1 MRRIGCVGASPGWMR
16 SDISNATLFPHSIH
30 GALIA
35 RSDNAVPRSSRLFH
49 PRDEGPPDGVNA
61 MSNQN
66 HDAPHKSNTGNDKKH
81 EAAPAMPGN
90 RDKQETGQHEKS
102 GADKHRDGQKAFE
115 KSTPPAGGR

>member
-1 MRRIGCVGASPGWMR
+1 MG
-16 SDISNATLFPHSIH
+16 
-30 GALIA
+30 
-35 RSDNAVPRSSRLFH
+35 
-49 PRDEGPPDGVNA
+49 
-61 MSNQN
+61 NQN
-66 HDAPHKSNTGNDKKH
+66 HDAPYKSNTGNDKKR